1 MQYLH
6 EVRVS
11 LQAATGV
18 AEGSLLASQL
28 PDQESLVSRGADDHG
43 VVVKR
48 RAAENTQLLQAQKF
62 YNWNLHSSHLAEMA
76 VTQPLWPFMVPANQ
90 AHKN

>member
-11 LQAATGV
+11 LQAAARL
-18 AEGSLLASQL
+18 AERALLASQL
-28 PDQESLVSRGADDHG
+28 PDQESLVSRGADDHS

-48 RAAENTQLLQAQKF
+48 RAAKSIKLLKAQ
-62 YNWNLHSSHLAEMA
+62 NSSINHFVAQ
-76 VTQPLWPFMVPANQ
+76 TVPRWQ
-90 AHKN
+90 